1 MEDSHKTPGA
11 IDPVLYSANE
21 LYNVRLKTKQ
31 TNKNTTHPLR
41 KKKKKQTSKHQF
53 SITSSTQIH
62 ANHREEEVRQ
72 S

>member
-41 KKKKKQTSKHQF
+41 KKKTTNLKAPVFYYIK
-53 SITSSTQIH
+53 H
-62 ANHREEEVRQ
+62 ANTCKSQRGGG
-72 S
+72 